1 MPEAGFEIPFLQ
13 PKGAAG
19 RSEIAMSVIKTF
31 MRKAFMNGVRYSGL
45 SSAFSPLL
53 RGVGAILMLHHVRPD
68 EGGVGLNRLLHI
80 EPAFLDRLLDE
91 LKRDGARFV
100 SLDEAADR
108 LKSGHTDERFLSVT
122 LDDGYRD
129 NLVHG
134 APVFRAHDVP
144 FTIYVSPGL
153 TDGDADLWWQLLE
166 RIVEEN
172 DEISFETDDGRRTF
186 ASATARDKHRAY
198 AALMRYGLAE
208 IDEDEQR
215 AWTRRLCE
223 AYGVDRDA
231 HRRSELLAWHELQR
245 IHAEPL
251 GCIGAH
257 TMNHFQLARLT
268 PERAAEEIVRSR
280 DVLAERLG
288 ERPRHFA
295 YPYGGP
301 AAAGARE
308 AEIARQAGFVTAVTT
323 RHGLL
328 MPDHAGAMQALPRIS
343 VNGNYQKVSYIET
356 MLTGI
361 TVPAAN
367 AGRKFVTV

>member
-1 MPEAGFEIPFLQ
+1 
-13 PKGAAG
+13 
-19 RSEIAMSVIKTF
+19 MSVIKTF
-31 MRKAFMNGVRYSGL
+31 MRKAFMNGVRFSGL
-45 SSAFSPLL
+45 SSAFGPLL

-68 EGGVGLNRLLHI
+68 DGGAGINRLLHV
-80 EPAFLDRLLDE
+80 EPDFLDRLLDD

-100 SLDEAADR
+100 SMDEVADR
-108 LKSGHTDERFLSVT
+108 LKSGHADERYLSVT

-153 TDGDADLWWQLLE
+153 TDGDADLWWELLE
-166 RIVEEN
+166 KIVERN
-172 DEISFETDDGRRTF
+172 DAVGFDTPDGRKTF
-186 ASATARDKHRAY
+186 ACRTDREKHAAY
-198 AALMRYGLAE
+198 AALMNHGLNE
-208 IDEDEQR
+208 IDEDAQR

-223 AYGVDRDA
+223 AHGVDRDA
-231 HRRSELLAWHELQR
+231 HRREALMAWHELQR
-245 IHAEPL
+245 VQAEPL
-251 GCIGAH
+251 GTIGAH

-268 PERAAEEIVRSR
+268 RERAEEEIVRSR

-295 YPYGGP
+295 FPYGGP
-301 AAAGARE
+301 GAAGARE
-308 AEIARQAGFVTAVTT
+308 VEIARQAGFDTAVTT

-328 MPDHAGAMQALPRIS
+328 MPGHAANMQALPRIS
-343 VNGNYQKVSYIET
+343 VNGNYQRVSYVET

-361 TVPAAN
+361 TVPPAN
-367 AGRKFVTV
+367 FGRKFVTV